1 MLKMSATYLPPV
13 MYQKLFER
21 DDPTPLRPKS
31 VRFPELTP
39 QISSLKLAGKRAPE
53 QVLTTLHLLNDDIK
67 AAHDIAEPCYD
78 QHGIVHIR
86 DGDYGNARWWFRQ
99 LSDPLLVKNFA
110 KNASENLSMSEARQ
124 RARYFVGECE
134 EIGTGTSDDQRLERK
149 LCDQLKNL
157 ADWSIREFVKG
168 N

>member
-1 MLKMSATYLPPV
+1 MSATYLPPV

-78 QHGIVHIR
+78 QVQTVVGSL
-86 DGDYGNARWWFRQ
+86 ARKE
-99 LSDPLLVKNFA
+99 LC
-110 KNASENLSMSEARQ
+110 E
-124 RARYFVGECE
+124 ECE
-134 EIGTGTSDDQRLERK
+134 RE
-149 LCDQLKNL
+149 
-157 ADWSIREFVKG
+157 SIHE
-168 N
+168 